1 MNGGIE
7 LKITK
12 EKTKEQT
19 RRRFKK
25 APGTAGI
32 GVCAATLAYGVS
44 YVIATSTGVTEI
56 DSALKVFIKM
66 FLGIVTSVG
75 VIILIRGIM
84 EMANAYQQ
92 RDSGQM
98 SEGLKS
104 VVAGLIMALVS
115 AILNLIGIQ
124 Y

>member
-1 MNGGIE
+1 M
-7 LKITK
+7 KITK
-12 EKTKEQT
+12 EKTKKQT

-25 APGTAGI
+25 APGTSGI
-32 GVCAATLAYGVS
+32 GACAAALAYGVS
-44 YVIATSTGVTEI
+44 HVMAVSTGVTEI
-56 DSALKVFIKM
+56 DSALKVFIKL
-66 FLGIVTSVG
+66 FLGIVTSIG

-115 AILNLIGIQ
+115 TILTLIGIQ

>member
-1 MNGGIE
+1 M
-7 LKITK
+7 KITK
-12 EKTKEQT
+12 EKTKKQIS
-19 RRRFKK
+19 RRKFKK
-25 APGTAGI
+25 APGTSGI
-32 GVCAATLAYGVS
+32 SVCAAALVYGVS
-44 YVIATSTGVTEI
+44 HVMATSTGVTEI
-56 DSALKVFIKM
+56 DSALNVFIKM
-66 FLGIVTSVG
+66 FLGIVTSIG

-115 AILNLIGIQ
+115 AILTLIGIK

>member
-1 MNGGIE
+1 MEVLNK

-19 RRRFKK
+19 NRRFKK

-32 GVCAATLAYGVS
+32 GVCAAALAYGVS

-66 FLGIVTSVG
+66 FLGIVTSIG

>member
-1 MNGGIE
+1 M
-7 LKITK
+7 KITK

-19 RRRFKK
+19 NRRFKK

-32 GVCAATLAYGVS
+32 GVCAAALAYGVS

-66 FLGIVTSVG
+66 FLGIVTSIG